1 MAVRVASRFLS
12 GLSTLRY
19 QPTPKRVRVR
29 LAGAPVAD
37 TTRAVLVWEP
47 HRVVPQ
53 YAVPIGDVLAQLV
66 PEPRG
71 DDVISGDV
79 VSGDVVSGR
88 VEKHVEKHGADGSMV
103 LTPSAGFG
111 VHTSDGDV
119 FTVRTVE
126 HERTGAAFQLHD
138 PDLAGYVVLDFQAFD
153 EWLEEDELIF
163 GHPHDPFKRIDIR
176 QSSRTVRIERDGVVL
191 AESSRPSL
199 LFETYIPVRFYLPL
213 ADVRTDLLCPS
224 DTTTVCAYKGVASY
238 WSLPGAA
245 GADDIADIADIAW
258 SYPRP
263 LPDAVP
269 ITGMVCFF
277 DERVDVMVDGVRRER
292 AQSPWFT
299 STRS

>member
-1 MAVRVASRFLS
+1 MAVCVAARFLS
-12 GLSTLRY
+12 GLPTLRY

-53 YAVPIGDVLAQLV
+53 YAVPIEDVLAQLV

-71 DDVISGDV
+71 DDV

-88 VEKHVEKHGADGSMV
+88 VEKHAEKHGADGSMV
-103 LTPSAGFG
+103 LTPSAAFG

-126 HERTGAAFQLHD
+126 HERPGAAFQLHD
-138 PDLAGYVVLDFQAFD
+138 PDLAGYVVLDFHAFD
-153 EWLEEDELIF
+153 EWLEEDELIV
-163 GHPHDPFKRIDIR
+163 GHPRDPFKRIDIR
-176 QSSRTVRIERDGVVL
+176 QSSRMVRIERDGVVL

-199 LFETYIPVRFYLPL
+199 LFETYIPVRFYLPP

-224 DTTTVCAYKGVASY
+224 DTTTVCPYKGVASY

-245 GADDIADIADIAW
+245 GADDIADIAW
-258 SYPRP
+258 SYQRP